1 MREQGRRW
9 EGVGEH
15 ARGTARYVNCVHVLL
30 SVGRP
35 TSVRARRSSTAVV
48 HPTPPPAAAAA
59 AAAGSE
65 KVDGRFLPPRDRPV
79 ITVRRGA
86 ALLYRPPPL
95 LPARRCVRAVLA
107 MGVCLSVCLS
117 VTSRCAVETAGRI
130 ELVFVCLGA
139 SFEA

>member
-1 MREQGRRW
+1 MRELGRRW

-15 ARGTARYVNCVHVLL
+15 VRGTARYVNCVHVLL

-48 HPTPPPAAAAA
+48 HSTPPSAAAA

-86 ALLYRPPPL
+86 ALLYRPPP
-95 LPARRCVRAVLA
+95 VITRATL
-107 MGVCLSVCLS
+107 C
-117 VTSRCAVETAGRI
+117 
-130 ELVFVCLGA
+130 
-139 SFEA
+139 